1 MEDNKIIWLDSE
13 LDKLRDKTL
22 SFGCIVVRDQRERT
36 VTRNG
41 VDKYLWV
48 DLTRGDQLDDY
59 VDYQLTEVLVVIWHP
74 LTRWRIEHIFRNNK
88 PADPDW
94 TSCIPYRFDKC
105 YRDIGFCLNEMWETT
120 YDQNELQ
127 RQLHAKRPRL
137 KGLLKQF
144 SDYL

>member
-1 MEDNKIIWLDSE
+1 MNNLIDSE
-13 LDKLRDKTL
+13 LDKLRNKEK
-22 SFGCIVVRDQRERT
+22 SFWCYVFQKARWEVNYYRAVWFEWTKVECWWFELYDIE
-36 VTRNG
+36 
-41 VDKYLWV
+41 
-48 DLTRGDQLDDY
+48 DY
-59 VDYQLTEVLVVIWHP
+59 NIIWHP
-74 LTRWRIEHIFRNNK
+74 LTRWRIEHLFRNNK

-105 YRDIGFCLNEMWETT
+105 YRDIGFCLNEMWETA